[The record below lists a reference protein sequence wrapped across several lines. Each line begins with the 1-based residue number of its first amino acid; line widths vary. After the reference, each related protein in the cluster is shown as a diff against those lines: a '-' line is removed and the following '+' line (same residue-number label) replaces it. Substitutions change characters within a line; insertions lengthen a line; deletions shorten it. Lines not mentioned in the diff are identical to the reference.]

1 MSDKE
6 ENNENEMLL
15 LLKELVEKVKT
26 LEQTVYNKDNMLM
39 KSGFVVVDS
48 PSPIIESNS
57 GMPDGD
63 TIAKMDWKE
72 IGSMI
77 QRIEGGY

>member
-1 MSDKE
+1 
-6 ENNENEMLL
+6 
-15 LLKELVEKVKT
+15 
-26 LEQTVYNKDNMLM
+26 M
-39 KSGFVVVDS
+39 KSGFVVVNS
-48 PSPIIESNS
+48 PTPITEGSS

-72 IGSMI
+72 IGNMI

>member
-48 PSPIIESNS
+48 PSPIVESSS